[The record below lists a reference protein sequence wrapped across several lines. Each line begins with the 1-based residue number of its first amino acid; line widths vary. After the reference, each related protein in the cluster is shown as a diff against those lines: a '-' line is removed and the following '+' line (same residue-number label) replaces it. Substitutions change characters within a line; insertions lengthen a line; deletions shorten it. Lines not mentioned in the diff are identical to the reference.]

1 MSTGQQPP
9 TRKPGV
15 SYARTTQGQEL
26 PIIDVTHPA
35 FAVSDDAKSIEALR
49 IAFAATERKHRQ
61 LPGFLLRYFMR
72 SAAKRSLLAR
82 ALLEPDGAVL
92 PGLSTYLMKLGTDN
106 LVPPFD
112 RRIDRQFAAA
122 PGVLSLRIRLQQV
135 AKLLAQGLET
145 DLARRPG
152 SALHLIN
159 IGGGTAI
166 DSLNSLILLRRSS
179 VELLLRRQITIHV
192 LDPDTNGPSFG
203 ASALAALGAEGA
215 ALAGLDVRL
224 SHQAYNWNEAQPLR
238 DLVSILTA
246 EDAIVAASS
255 EGALFEYGSDAA
267 VVSNLKALHAEGR
280 GARVVAGSVTRAD
293 EIMRHSLAL
302 NRFKLV
308 PRGADGFSDLI
319 AGTGFSVTRVE
330 PALLS
335 DQVQLRPA

>member
-1 MSTGQQPP
+1 MPPDQQPSVK
-9 TRKPGV
+9 KPGV
-15 SYARTTQGQEL
+15 SYARTAQGQEL

-35 FAVSDDAKSIEALR
+35 FAIADDLKSVEALR
-49 IAFAATERKHRQ
+49 IAFAATERKQKR

-82 ALLEPDGAVL
+82 ALLEPEGAVL
-92 PGLSTYLMKLGTDN
+92 PGLSTYMMKLGTDN

-112 RRIDRQFAAA
+112 SRIDRQFAAA
-122 PGVLSLRIRLQQV
+122 PGVLSMRIRVQQV
-135 AKLLAQGLET
+135 AKLLTQGLET
-145 DLARRPG
+145 DLAQRPG
-152 SALHLIN
+152 VALHLIN

-166 DSLNSLILLRRSS
+166 DSLNSLLLLRRSS
-179 VELLLRRQITIHV
+179 PELLRRQVTIHV

-203 ASALAALGAEGA
+203 ANALAALSSEGA

-224 SHQAYNWNEAQPLR
+224 SHQAYNWNEVEPLR
-238 DLVSILTA
+238 EFMRKLSA
-246 EDAIVAASS
+246 EDSIVAASS

-267 VVSNLKALHAEGR
+267 VVANLRALHAEGR

-293 EIMRHSLAL
+293 ELTRHSLAL
-302 NRFKLV
+302 TRFKLV
-308 PRGADGFSDLI
+308 PRGAERFADLI
-319 AGTGFSVTRVE
+319 RDTGFSVARVE